1 MAPIGTL
8 LYTFVFGKKVGTDEF
23 GNKYYTTSAFSKQ
36 VGRYNRERRWVIY
49 NGKAEASKI
58 PPYWHGWMHY
68 SVDSI
73 PSEKDARKSQQW
85 QKSHLPNLTGTEY
98 AYLPTGHKDKGGER
112 DKATGDYQAW
122 KP

>member
-1 MAPIGTL
+1 
-8 LYTFVFGKKVGTDEF
+8 
-23 GNKYYTTSAFSKQ
+23 
-36 VGRYNRERRWVIY
+36 
-49 NGKAEASKI
+49 
-58 PPYWHGWMHY
+58 MHY

-112 DKATGDYQAW
+112 DKATGDYQPGNHNLIIIKKDFYAQ
-122 KP
+122 KLS